1 MARERAIQIRVS
13 HEEYD
18 SIKENAGE
26 ESVSAYVR
34 RLAVSDGS
42 DYGPSFD
49 GPDPRLAYD
58 PPPDESL
65 TKPENRAK
73 ATEQIERIEADSR
86 ETAEASLQPLIT
98 QLKGQGMTTPVATRE
113 ARKRL
118 GL

>member
-13 HEEYD
+13 HGEYA

-34 RLAVSDGS
+34 RLAVSDGA
-42 DYGPSFD
+42 DFGPSLGD
-49 GPDPRLAYD
+49 PDPRLAWN
-58 PPPDESL
+58 
-65 TKPENRAK
+65 PEG
-73 ATEQIERIEADSR
+73 TISTDSR
-86 ETAEASLQPLIT
+86 ETAEASLQPLIR

-113 ARKRL
+113 ARKQL